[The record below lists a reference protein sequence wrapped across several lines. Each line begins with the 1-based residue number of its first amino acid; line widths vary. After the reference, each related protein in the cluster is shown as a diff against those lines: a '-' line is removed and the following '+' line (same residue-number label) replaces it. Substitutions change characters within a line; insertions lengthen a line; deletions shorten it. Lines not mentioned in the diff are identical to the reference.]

1 MSWVG
6 LCSNSNYVCHAGHI
20 QIAQVPDRHEP
31 DSPGEINF
39 PYIFKLLEE
48 LGYQG
53 YVGCEYKP
61 LGECLTMIE
70 ELSVQQYVFLYFWI
84 SQ

>member
-1 MSWVG
+1 MQLHSIINQVYS
-6 LCSNSNYVCHAGHI
+6 CTSSCVSCPADHI

-48 LGYQG
+48 LGYHG

-61 LGECLTMIE
+61 LGE
-70 ELSVQQYVFLYFWI
+70 SA
-84 SQ
+84 

>member
-1 MSWVG
+1 MR
-6 LCSNSNYVCHAGHI
+6 HAGHI

-61 LGECLTMIE
+61 LGEFLTGSDVKHWSCPAIIF
-70 ELSVQQYVFLYFWI
+70 FLYTLK
-84 SQ
+84 

>member
-1 MSWVG
+1 MF
-6 LCSNSNYVCHAGHI
+6 CCMMRHAGHI

-61 LGECLTMIE
+61 LGEFLTGSA
-70 ELSVQQYVFLYFWI
+70 LSVQYCAILFFIL
-84 SQ
+84 